1 MTEGSPPAERASG
14 DAIRVLLADD
24 DAPVLAALAEMFE
37 AEPGMTVVGAAS
49 DTDEAIAIAGRER
62 PDVALLDVKM
72 PGGGGPRAVRE
83 IGKVSP
89 ATRVVALS
97 AHGDRASVAEM
108 LRAGA
113 LSYVVK
119 GAPIGEIIEAV
130 ERASRGLASL
140 SGQVAAEVA
149 RELDEQLGR
158 RERREAERQQRMEE
172 VQRALEPGA
181 IVPVFQPIVDLE
193 TGTIDGYEAL
203 ARFPIE
209 PQRGPDAWFASAA
222 EVGLGH
228 DLEFAAIRAAVE
240 RFDDLPRD
248 TYLSLNVSP
257 ASCLL
262 ERLEHSLV
270 GLPPERIAL
279 EVTEHAPV
287 PDYRALADALRFL
300 TGNGGRL
307 AIDDAGAGFASLRHI
322 LRLGPDII
330 KLDISLTRDID
341 TDRARRAMAAALV
354 SFGNEM
360 GTVLVAEGI
369 ETQAELDTLRALG
382 VRHGQGYFLG
392 RPAELPARRGR

>member
-1 MTEGSPPAERASG
+1 MGQATRGV
-14 DAIRVLLADD
+14 IRVLLADD
-24 DAPVLAALAEMFE
+24 DAPVLAALAEMID

-72 PGGGGPRAVRE
+72 PGGGGPRAARE
-83 IGKVSP
+83 IGRVSP

-97 AHGDRASVAEM
+97 AHGDRATVAEM

-119 GAPIGEIIEAV
+119 GAPIGEIAEAV

-158 RERREAERQQRMEE
+158 RERREAARQQKIEE
-172 VQRALEPGA
+172 VRRALEPGA
-181 IVPVFQPIVDLE
+181 IAPVFQPIVDLE
-193 TGTIDGYEAL
+193 TGAIDGYEAL

-209 PQRGPDAWFASAA
+209 PQRGPDVWFASAA
-222 EVGLGH
+222 EVGLGQ

-248 TYLSLNVSP
+248 AYLSLNVSP
-257 ASCLL
+257 TSCLL
-262 ERLEHSLV
+262 ERLEHSLL
-270 GLPPERIAL
+270 GLPAARIVL

-287 PDYRALADALRFL
+287 PDHRALRDALSFL
-300 TGNGGRL
+300 TGKGGRL

-322 LRLGPDII
+322 LRLAPDII

-341 TDRARRAMAAALV
+341 TDQARRAMAAALV

-392 RPAELPARRGR
+392 RPGELPARRER